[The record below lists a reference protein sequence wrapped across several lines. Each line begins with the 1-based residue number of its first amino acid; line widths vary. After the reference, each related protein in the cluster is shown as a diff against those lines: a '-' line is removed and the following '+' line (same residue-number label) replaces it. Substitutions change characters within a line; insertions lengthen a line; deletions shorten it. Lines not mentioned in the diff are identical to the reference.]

1 MDCLVEDDVC
11 MLADRSAFAG
21 SVATT
26 DRLLRTL
33 VFDAQ
38 VPLCDAVKMVS
49 LTPAKQIHEENI
61 GRLASGMR
69 ADMNLLDDKLQLLK
83 TWIGGKLYT

>member
-1 MDCLVEDDVC
+1 

-26 DRLLRTL
+26 ERLLATL

-38 VPLCDAVKMVS
+38 IPLCDAVKMCS
-49 LTPAKQIHEENI
+49 LTPARQIGATDI
-61 GRLASGMR
+61 GRLAPGMK
-69 ADMNLLDDKLQLLK
+69 ADINLFGDDLKVEK
-83 TWIGGKLYT
+83 TWIGGKLYK